1 MEQRGFNIGIYFLK
15 LSVILTIAI
24 MIRIIEISLPCHV
37 TLISNVKL
45 KSKFLNFCYFTK
57 NQHSVL

>member
-24 MIRIIEISLPCHV
+24 MIRIIEISLLCHV
-37 TLISNVKL
+37 TLINNVKL
-45 KSKFLNFCYFTK
+45 KRKQILK
-57 NQHSVL
+57 LLLLH

>member
-1 MEQRGFNIGIYFLK
+1 
-15 LSVILTIAI
+15 

-45 KSKFLNFCYFTK
+45 KGKQILELLLL
-57 NQHSVL
+57 H